1 MGPGCRPQY
10 ETVLNMQKRI
20 RTLFLLLTGFSLAA
34 PLHAEN
40 LIDVYKLAKQNDPT
54 YLAAIAEYNA
64 AKEASP
70 EAWSAVLPHLSL
82 SANHTEYDQT
92 QIFGTNNLDTP
103 YHSNGYTVTLT
114 QTLYRQDQFD
124 RISQADA
131 QVAQAEAKLNSAK
144 LDLIVRVAQRYFN
157 VLAASDNLAFAKANH
172 EAIDQQLQQTKQ
184 RFEVG
189 LTAITDVHEAQ
200 ARYDASVASEITARN
215 QVEIRREELRE
226 IIHQEPGQ
234 LAPLEQDTPLL
245 SPDPNDESTWVKTAL
260 KQNLSLLAAQKA
272 MDAAQAGVSV
282 ARAGHYPTLD
292 LQANYTDQKASGGLN
307 TKTKGTTLGVVL
319 NFPLYAGGGV
329 SAVSRQAAA
338 QYQQSMD
345 LYEAQRRATERLTRN
360 SYLTV
365 LADISTVKALK
376 QSLRSAHTALEA
388 TKAGFEVGTRTAV
401 DVLNSQQLVYQAK
414 SNYAKSRY
422 DYILQTLALKQAAG
436 TLSEA
441 DLAGIN
447 TWLK

>member
-1 MGPGCRPQY
+1 
-10 ETVLNMQKRI
+10 MQKPK
-20 RTLFLLLTGFSLAA
+20 RTLLILLAGFGLAA

-40 LIDVYKLAKQNDPT
+40 LIDVYKLAKQNDPS

-70 EAWSAVLPHLSL
+70 EAWSAVLPHINL

-92 QIFGTNNLDTP
+92 QIFGINNLDKP
-103 YHSNGYTVTLT
+103 YHSNGYSVTLT
-114 QTLYRQDQFD
+114 QTIYHKDQFD

-131 QVAQAEAKLNSAK
+131 QVAQAEAKLENAK
-144 LDLIVRVAQRYFN
+144 LDLMVRTAQRYFN

-172 EAIDQQLQQTKQ
+172 QAIDQQLQQTKQ

-200 ARYDASVASEITARN
+200 ARYDASVASEITASN

-226 IIHQEPGQ
+226 IIHQVPGT

-245 SPDPNDESTWVKTAL
+245 TPEPENENTWVKTAL

-272 MDAAQAGVSV
+272 MEAAQAGIGV

-307 TKTKGTTLGVVL
+307 TKTKGSTIALVL

-338 QYQQSMD
+338 QYQQSRD
-345 LYEAQRRATERLTRN
+345 LYEQQRRATERGTRT

-376 QSLRSAHTALEA
+376 QALRSAQTALEA

-422 DYILQTLALKQAAG
+422 DYILQTLSLKQAAG

-441 DLAGIN
+441 DLVNIN
-447 TWLK
+447 NWLK